1 MSMGGREVITIIYKQ
16 YSWIFMHLGNKLK
29 GGKINIKYNLSRKL
43 FLCSS
48 YCFNVHMS
56 CGKIFQNTDDKK
68 KKKCSVCK
76 KHVC

>member
-1 MSMGGREVITIIYKQ
+1 
-16 YSWIFMHLGNKLK
+16 MHLGNKLK

-68 KKKCSVCK
+68 KNVAFARSMCAETNALLDESFFAVAL
-76 KHVC
+76 